1 MEEIREK
8 LLELQDKKYQKF
20 HSKLCPNVED
30 IIGVRVPE
38 LRKIAKQIAKE
49 NPQEYL
55 EKAPKEYYEERMLQG
70 FVIGYMKASLGE
82 RLTYLDEF
90 VPIIDNWAVCD
101 CCTSTYKF
109 TKKYLKEMWSYIQ
122 KYLSSNRE
130 FELRFGIIMLMDYY
144 LTEEYIDQVLEIY
157 DNIHNEGYYVK
168 MGVAWAISMAYM
180 KFPEKTMELLNNNHL
195 DDFTY
200 NKALQKMIESYQID
214 KETKQKLKGMK
225 RR

>member
-109 TKKYLKEMWSYIQ
+109 TKKYLKEMWEYIQ

-157 DNIHNEGYYVK
+157 HNIQNEGYYVK

-214 KETKQKLKGMK
+214 KETKQKLKEMK

>member
-1 MEEIREK
+1 MEDVRKK
-8 LLELQDKKYQKF
+8 LFELQDKKYQEF
-20 HSKLCPNVED
+20 HSKLCPNVND
-30 IIGVRVPE
+30 IIGVRIPN
-38 LRKIAKQIAKE
+38 LRKLAKQIAKE

-55 EKAPKEYYEERMLQG
+55 KKAPQEYYEERMLQG
-70 FVIGYMKASLGE
+70 LIIGYMKADLGE
-82 RLTYLDEF
+82 RLAYLDQF

-109 TKKYLKEMWSYIQ
+109 TDKYPKEMWEYIQ
-122 KYLSSNRE
+122 KYLSSHRE
-130 FELRFGIIMLMDYY
+130 FELRFAIIMLMDYY

-157 DNIHNEGYYVK
+157 NNIQHEGYYVK
-168 MGVAWAISMAYM
+168 MGVAWAISMAYV
-180 KFPEKTMELLNNNHL
+180 KFPEKTMKLLKNNHL

-214 KETKQKLKGMK
+214 KETKQKLREMK

>member
-157 DNIHNEGYYVK
+157 DNIQNEGYYVK

-214 KETKQKLKGMK
+214 KETKQKLKEMK

>member
-157 DNIHNEGYYVK
+157 DNIQNEGYYVK
-168 MGVAWAISMAYM
+168 MGVAWEIGRA
-180 KFPEKTMELLNNNHL
+180 HV
-195 DDFTY
+195 
-200 NKALQKMIESYQID
+200 
-214 KETKQKLKGMK
+214 
-225 RR
+225 

>member
-157 DNIHNEGYYVK
+157 DNIQNEGYYVK